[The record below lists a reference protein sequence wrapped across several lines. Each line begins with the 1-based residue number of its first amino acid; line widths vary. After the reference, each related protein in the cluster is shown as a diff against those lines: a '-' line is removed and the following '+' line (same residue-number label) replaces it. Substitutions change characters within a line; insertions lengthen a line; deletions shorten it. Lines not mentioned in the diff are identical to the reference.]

1 MNKVREYL
9 IKEWNNRLVQNGAW
23 MGYIRNYYTY
33 GENMNRVANYENV
46 VKNMTAEK
54 VAAMAAKVLADN
66 NMTYVVMRPAK

>member
-1 MNKVREYL
+1 
-9 IKEWNNRLVQNGAW
+9 
-23 MGYIRNYYTY
+23 
-33 GENMNRVANYENV
+33 MNRVANYENV